1 MDSSGDTTTV
11 VKKENIAEALEIVGA
26 SRGVETSAEIK
37 NENAIAAEAMNE
49 RATNMVTVKST
60 TGMYCLLKNK

>member
-26 SRGVETSAEIK
+26 SRGVETNAEIK